1 MSPGPVEE
9 LVSSPWPA
17 ALSEGAS
24 YKSKETI
31 SKKELLVWVQECKA
45 RPLWSSDRSLSHHR
59 ITAGVPEF
67 HLSKLSGLV
76 LPGLPYHLAPIPLL
90 LLISKTGAQD
100 CPLSSARRV
109 SLAPG
114 HTPASSSKA
123 LSRCNPCKWPW
134 GLKCPD
140 FPHWPPLLEG
150 EAVQRTSAGGCHLT
164 FWFAS
169 FISSFFN
176 CSFTSLFS
184 ERCL

>member
-1 MSPGPVEE
+1 MSPEPVEQ
-9 LVSSPWPA
+9 LVSSPCPA
-17 ALSEGAS
+17 ALSQGAS

-31 SKKELLVWVQECKA
+31 SKRELLVWVQECKA

-59 ITAGVPEF
+59 ITAGVAEF

-90 LLISKTGAQD
+90 LLISKKGAQD

-134 GLKCPD
+134 GLSQVSW
-140 FPHWPPLLEG
+140 FSTLTAPPRGRGSAENKRWREPPYLLI
-150 EAVQRTSAGGCHLT
+150 RLFH
-164 FWFAS
+164 
-169 FISSFFN
+169 FF
-176 CSFTSLFS
+176 FL
-184 ERCL
+184 